1 LRNSADDATV
11 VAFWSFFAHRS
22 PANRGIQRAAPNN
35 SRRHDGDQSI
45 EGRVLT
51 LEQQM
56 SELREIPARVSRL
69 ESNISQLRAEM
80 RDEFSAIRSEMAA
93 GFGAVRED
101 MATFR
106 ADMIARDE
114 ETGRH
119 ARMLR
124 EDVIARLALTREG
137 TPRSPRTRKRR

>member
-1 LRNSADDATV
+1 MTSETLEERV
-11 VAFWSFFAHRS
+11 V
-22 PANRGIQRAAPNN
+22 
-35 SRRHDGDQSI
+35 
-45 EGRVLT
+45 T

-56 SELREIPARVSRL
+56 TELRDLPAQVTELRS
-69 ESNISQLRAEM
+69 EISQLRTEL
-80 RDEFSAIRSEMAA
+80 RVELSAIRGEMAA

-106 ADMIARDE
+106 AEMIARDD

-119 ARMLR
+119 ARMLH

-137 TPRSPRTRKRR
+137 KPRSPRTRKRR